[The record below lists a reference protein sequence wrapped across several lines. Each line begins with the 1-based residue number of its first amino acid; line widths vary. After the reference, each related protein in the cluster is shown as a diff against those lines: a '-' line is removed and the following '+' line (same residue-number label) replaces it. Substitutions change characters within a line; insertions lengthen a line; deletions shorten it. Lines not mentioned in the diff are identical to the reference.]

1 MSYISTYCHIS
12 NNTLSI
18 NGDKMKSFNSN
29 SVKEIISELYA
40 DLNLKYSKFH
50 KMDEISKIGFIGTE
64 LIKKDFPQ
72 IENYGENDI
81 ALLFSNRR
89 SSATTDIKF
98 LDSYKDGGIPSP
110 SLFVYTLPNILIG
123 EISIRNKWFG
133 ENMFTVSQEFDT
145 NYFANYCNI
154 LLNKNAEAALC
165 GWVNV
170 DDNKIEAFFFFVTK
184 KDIKQ
189 LNLPLNSEK
198 LIKIYN
204 SIN

>member
-1 MSYISTYCHIS
+1 MNYISSYCHINSS
-12 NNTLSI
+12 NYSV
-18 NGDKMKSFNSN
+18 NG
-29 SVKEIISELYA
+29 EIISSFNNEPLDTIISNLYTSL
-40 DLNLKYSKFH
+40 DIKYSKFH
-50 KMDEISKIGFIGTE
+50 KMDQLSKVGFLGTE
-64 LIKKDFPQ
+64 IIKTDFPE

-81 ALLFSNRR
+81 ALLFSNQR
-89 SSATTDIKF
+89 SSATTDINF

-133 ENMFTVSQEFDT
+133 ENMFTVSGEFDT

-154 LLNKNAEAALC
+154 LLNKGSEAVLC

-189 LNLPLNSEK
+189 LNLPLSSEE
-198 LIKIYN
+198 LSKIYK
-204 SIN
+204 SI

>member
-1 MSYISTYCHIS
+1 MNYISSYCHINSS
-12 NNTLSI
+12 NYGV
-18 NGDKMKSFNSN
+18 NG
-29 SVKEIISELYA
+29 EIISSFNNEPLDTIISNLYTSL
-40 DLNLKYSKFH
+40 DIKYSKFH
-50 KMDEISKIGFIGTE
+50 KMDQLSKVGFLGTE
-64 LIKKDFPQ
+64 IIKTDFPE

-81 ALLFSNRR
+81 ALLFSNQR
-89 SSATTDIKF
+89 SSATTDINF

-133 ENMFTVSQEFDT
+133 ENMFTVSGEFDT

-154 LLNKNAEAALC
+154 LLNKGSEAVLC

-189 LNLPLNSEK
+189 LNLPLSSEE
-198 LIKIYN
+198 LSKIYK
-204 SIN
+204 SI